1 MKPASSSVAIPA
13 RSSVAIPARSS
24 VAIERERE
32 RPARTP
38 SKTRSA
44 TMRALWDDP
53 LNYALWTAAMRAR
66 KGRAIKT
73 VYGVAHNGTKRQN
86 YNAYQREYMRM
97 WRAKTEGI

>member
-1 MKPASSSVAIPA
+1 MKPAS
-13 RSSVAIPARSS
+13 SSVAIPARSS

-97 WRAKTEGI
+97 WRAKRREYEE